1 MLCSGF
7 RFLAEGVTSV
17 AVPLAAPICLERP
30 FNYVIVTQ
38 PPLSW
43 PLNLELQEFSG
54 MITVELRPRFGVE
67 LPQMTQYIGGG
78 FPGDSW

>member
-1 MLCSGF
+1 M
-7 RFLAEGVTSV
+7 TSV
-17 AVPLAAPICLERP
+17 AVPSAPICLERP

-67 LPQMTQYIGGG
+67 LPQITQYT
-78 FPGDSW
+78 GDSPMEKSSSECDGEL